1 MGIFDWILKLILFFW
16 LGVFGVGLTDL
27 AIRLQS
33 EAIKTYQKGP
43 LSASKFTQI
52 MTEEDKK

>member
-16 LGVFGVGLTDL
+16 LGVFGIGLTDL
-27 AIRLQS
+27 AVQLQS
-33 EAIKTYQKGP
+33 EAIRAYQKGP

-52 MTEEDKK
+52 MTGESKK

>member
-16 LGVFGVGLTDL
+16 LGVFGIGLTDL
-27 AIRLQS
+27 AISLQA
-33 EAIKTYQKGP
+33 EAIKAYQKGP

-52 MTEEDKK
+52 MTGEK